1 LRRSISTADQPPARG
16 SILSSSTGLPLLVL
30 ARPRRGE
37 AENNRL
43 GRRDGTLGKGL
54 IARHARDWPQSVQRP
69 LPDASPPLM
78 VLAAGA
84 PRDHFFV
91 ALLGVA
97 LGDLGVALGRRL
109 TLGQMKRRLGGTRRL
124 WGRPSPGGKGGAMG
138 HHRRDDR

>member
-1 LRRSISTADQPPARG
+1 MRAI
-16 SILSSSTGLPLLVL
+16 
-30 ARPRRGE
+30 E
-37 AENNRL
+37 AEL
-43 GRRDGTLGKGL
+43 ATLQGTLGKGL

-97 LGDLGVALGRRL
+97 MGVLGAALGVALGRRL

-138 HHRRDDR
+138 HHRRDDPMIG

>member
-1 LRRSISTADQPPARG
+1 MRAI
-16 SILSSSTGLPLLVL
+16 
-30 ARPRRGE
+30 E
-37 AENNRL
+37 AEL
-43 GRRDGTLGKGL
+43 ATLQGTLGKGL

-69 LPDASPPLM
+69 NVARRIAPFDG
-78 VLAAGA
+78 LAASA

-97 LGDLGVALGRRL
+97 LGVLGVALGVSLGRRL